1 MHLNAYL
8 SRSRH
13 GLFYFRWPLPKQP
26 NQDKRSSLRLSL
38 RTRCPKLAGQLA
50 RHLASCGDAL
60 RNGKGQPNVRH
71 DELRA
76 LIHKYF
82 KKVLAQKLDQL
93 GARGPMSELE
103 LAPYRSSQALSEAS
117 GEDFWGILHPDGTEA
132 FLRQFCEAT
141 GIPQAEATDNPT
153 RIQREYKLAFRD
165 MYKAWDKQRA
175 SLDTYE
181 YTQAAGIAE
190 QEGTVSRCGSNTA
203 TLQQTID
210 AYMHENKRIGTWRA
224 ATFAKKEASLGLL
237 TEVMGS
243 TRSMAS
249 IAKQDAQAVKKILL
263 DLPANRHK
271 IALTRELSLK
281 DALEVQGV
289 QKVSSV
295 TIDGYISVFQ
305 SFFDWAER
313 NGHAEEKLFTGM
325 RLGKSA
331 TKGAPKRKA
340 FEQTALEAVFQE
352 ITQNHLGLV
361 KKDSHKWA
369 SLIAMFA
376 GARLNEIC
384 QLQVADIQQE
394 DGIWFFNLMDDGD
407 SNKRFKSDAA
417 IRKVPIH
424 DELLRLGLLDFHA
437 LQMQRGEKRM
447 FPDYTHC
454 IKNGYGRAL
463 GRWFNATLTPALGIK
478 SKHHVFHG
486 FRHTMVS
493 RLAQAGIEEPIYQSI
508 VGHERQGV
516 TQQVYNR
523 QGYTLAQLKAAIDLF
538 VI

>member
-1 MHLNAYL
+1 M
-8 SRSRH
+8 
-13 GLFYFRWPLPKQP
+13 
-26 NQDKRSSLRLSL
+26 
-38 RTRCPKLAGQLA
+38 
-50 RHLASCGDAL
+50 
-60 RNGKGQPNVRH
+60 RH
-71 DELRA
+71 DELRT

-82 KKVLAQKLDQL
+82 KTALARQLDQL
-93 GARGPMSELE
+93 GAKGPMSELE
-103 LAPYRSSQALSEAS
+103 LAPFRASHALAEAS
-117 GEDFWGILHPDGTEA
+117 DEDFWDILHPDGTEA

-141 GIPQAEATDNPT
+141 GIPQSEAIENPT
-153 RIQREYKLAFRD
+153 RVQREYKLAFRD
-165 MYKAWDKQRA
+165 MLKAWEKQRV

-181 YTQAAGIAE
+181 YMPTTNVAE
-190 QEGTVSRCGSNTA
+190 PEDTLSRSGSTA
-203 TLQQTID
+203 TLQQAID
-210 AYMHENKRIGTWRA
+210 AYMHENRRIGAWRA

-237 TEVMGS
+237 CEVIGGE
-243 TRSMAS
+243 RPIAS
-249 IAKQDAQAVKKILL
+249 ITKQDASTVKKVLL
-263 DLPANRHK
+263 ELPANRHK
-271 IALTRELSLK
+271 IARTRDLSLK
-281 DALEVQGV
+281 GALEVQGV
-289 QKVSSV
+289 QKVSTV

-313 NGHAEEKLFTGM
+313 NGHAGEKLFTGM

-331 TKGAPKRKA
+331 SKGTPKRKA
-340 FEQTALEAVFQE
+340 FEQTALNAVFRE
-352 ITQNHLGLV
+352 ITQNHLRLV

-369 SLIAMFA
+369 SLIGMFA

-394 DGIWFFNLMDDGD
+394 DGVWFFNLMDDGD

-417 IRKVPIH
+417 IRKVPLH
-424 DELLRLGLLDFHA
+424 HELLRLGLLDFHA
-437 LQMQRGEKRM
+437 SQMQRGEKRM

-463 GRWFNATLTPALGIK
+463 GRWFNGTLTPALGIK

-486 FRHTMVS
+486 FRHTMIS

-523 QGYTLAQLKAAIDLF
+523 QGYTLSQLKAAIDLF
-538 VI
+538 SI